1 MPQELS
7 ARSGA
12 LAAGR
17 PDSGRT
23 ALPSPVDCRGGRRWR
38 ARHQGS
44 SQRQLPT
51 ARDLTRRREPLQGDE
66 RVADSREGGPRL
78 PPRWFIHLT
87 WSTHR
92 AIYQV
97 TGGRLGLWRPKPGR
111 WGTLRLTTTGRR
123 TGRPRSVIVG
133 YFQDGPNLVT
143 LAMNG
148 WADPEPAWWLNLQAQ
163 PEATVELVGEACA
176 VRARAAQGAE
186 RSRLWARWS
195 DIDRQLDAYAA
206 KRSSPTVV
214 VILEPR
220 PASP

>member
-1 MPQELS
+1 V
-7 ARSGA
+7 
-12 LAAGR
+12 
-17 PDSGRT
+17 T
-23 ALPSPVDCRGGRRWR
+23 
-38 ARHQGS
+38 
-44 SQRQLPT
+44 
-51 ARDLTRRREPLQGDE
+51 
-66 RVADSREGGPRL
+66 DSREGGPRL
-78 PPRWFIHLT
+78 PPRWFIRLA

-163 PEATVELVGEACA
+163 PEATVELVGEARA